1 MKFPFFSRIS
11 SKEEFFLGLFLK
23 EEEGIA
29 IVMARQQGKI
39 IIKEREKFQ
48 YTNGWEN
55 LTEDVDEALYKLEK
69 ELNTEVVK
77 TIFFVYSHLVDDRT
91 NDIKK
96 PYLSKIKE
104 LVKNLELEALGYIE
118 CFEAVS
124 FYLEKKEEISLTA
137 VLLELDKKQF
147 SVFVYKGGKV
157 SYKKTLARTDN
168 IIDDFLS
175 GIEGIKGRAM
185 LPSRMILYDSNNID
199 EAATKIVSYRWSE
212 DYFVQIP
219 KIDILKEEEIITG
232 LINVFEGQIKS
243 KEPTVSEENKIPSK
257 ESFGFVMGED
267 VGEVK
272 DMNEIGDMKE
282 EKLKIKWQLPKF
294 PKLPVFNFKFSLKGK
309 TAAIL
314 GVIIIV
320 LSLGLNEYFFHR
332 AQLTIYLPF
341 QTIKKTIEETIDY
354 KVASLS
360 ADFTGTTT
368 TTGKKEIGDKAKGS
382 VNIHNFDDKE
392 KVFSKGTTLEAAGL
406 QFILDGDVK
415 VASSTLAVDGSAKL
429 PGKSVGLITAL
440 NIGPESNLSKN
451 QRFKIGNL
459 AINDFFAINETPL
472 SGGTKKEI
480 RTVAKADQDKLEKS
494 IADDA
499 KKQMKI
505 PSLSK
510 EEAII
515 PDLSQ
520 INLTM
525 RKFSKEVG
533 EESNSLTLNAKAKT
547 TYFSY
552 NKANLNKKILY
563 GLKKDLKQGY
573 QIKEG
578 NLNFKITDAEINNDN
593 LLSLKLDVNSRA
605 VKEFNREEI
614 IKKIIGKSKVQ
625 LKSILK
631 SGPDIQGYDVVINEP
646 LPFLKNFLPFFK
658 KNIFLKISSL

>member
-1 MKFPFFSRIS
+1 MTESIMKFPFFSKNS
-11 SKEEFFLGLFLK
+11 GKEESFLGLFLK
-23 EEEGIA
+23 EEEGI
-29 IVMARQQGKI
+29 IIIMARQQGKI
-39 IIKEREKFQ
+39 VIKEREKFQ

-69 ELNTEVVK
+69 ELNTQVVK

-104 LVKNLELEALGYIE
+104 LVKNLELEVLGYIE

-124 FYLEKKEEISLTA
+124 FYLEKKEEIPLTA
-137 VLLELDKKQF
+137 VLLELDKSQL

-157 SYKKTLARTDN
+157 SYRKALARTDN

-199 EAATKIVSYRWSE
+199 EAATKIVSHRWGE

-219 KIDILKEEEIITG
+219 KIDILKEEEIVEG

-243 KEPTVSEENKIPSK
+243 KEPTISEENEVLPK

-267 VGEVK
+267 VVEVR
-272 DMNEIGDMKE
+272 DMKE
-282 EKLKIKWQLPKF
+282 EKPKIKWRVPRF
-294 PKLPVFNFKFSLKGK
+294 PKLPAFNFKFSLKGK

-314 GVIIIV
+314 GVFIIG

-332 AQLTIYLPF
+332 AQLTIYLPS
-341 QTIKKTIEETIDY
+341 QTIKKTIEETINY

-360 ADFTGTTT
+360 ADFTETTT
-368 TTGKKEIGDKAKGS
+368 TSGKKEIGDKAKGS

-392 KVFSKGTTLEAAGL
+392 RVFSKGTTLETAGL

-415 VASSTLAVDGSAKL
+415 IASSTLAADGSAKL
-429 PGKSVGLITAL
+429 PGKSAGSITAV
-440 NIGPESNLSKN
+440 NIGSEGNLSKN

-459 AINDFFAINETPL
+459 AANDFFAINESPL

-480 RTVAKADQDKLEKS
+480 RTVAKVDQDKLEKS
-494 IADDA
+494 ILDKA
-499 KKQMKI
+499 KKQMKT
-505 PSLSK
+505 PSSSK

-515 PDLSQ
+515 SDLSE
-520 INLTM
+520 INLTA

-533 EESNSLTLNAKAKT
+533 EEGDSLTLNAEAKT

-552 NKANLNKKILY
+552 NKANLNKKILS

-573 QIKEG
+573 RVEEG
-578 NLNFKITDAEINNDN
+578 NLNFKITNAEIKDDD
-593 LLSLKLDVNSRA
+593 LLTLELDVNSKA
-605 VKEFNREEI
+605 IKEFDREEI
-614 IKKIIGKSKVQ
+614 IKKIIGKSKGQ
-625 LKSILK
+625 LKLILK
-631 SGPDIQGYDVVINEP
+631 SGSDIQGYDVVINEP
-646 LPFLKNFLPFFK
+646 LPFLKNFMPFFK

>member
-1 MKFPFFSRIS
+1 MKFPFFSKNS
-11 SKEEFFLGLFLK
+11 CKEESFLGLFLK

-29 IVMARQQGKI
+29 IIMARQQGKI
-39 IIKEREKFQ
+39 VIKEREKFQ

-55 LTEDVDEALYKLEK
+55 LTEDVDETLFKLEK
-69 ELNTEVVK
+69 ELNTQVVK

-91 NDIKK
+91 SDIKK

-104 LVKNLELEALGYIE
+104 LVKNLELEVLGYIE

-124 FYLEKKEEISLTA
+124 FYLEKKEEVLLTA
-137 VLLELDKKQF
+137 VLLELDKSQL

-157 SYKKTLARTDN
+157 SYRKVLARTDN
-168 IIDDFLS
+168 IINDFLS

-185 LPSRMILYDSNNID
+185 LPSRMILYDSNDID
-199 EAATKIVSYRWSE
+199 EAATKIVSHRFGE
-212 DYFVQIP
+212 DYFIQIP
-219 KIDILKEEEIITG
+219 KIDILKEEEVIEG

-243 KEPTVSEENKIPSK
+243 KEPTASEENEIPTK

-267 VGEVK
+267 VTEV
-272 DMNEIGDMKE
+272 NDMKE
-282 EKLKIKWQLPKF
+282 EKPKKRLKIAVF
-294 PKLPVFNFKFSLKGK
+294 SKLPVINLSKFSLKGK

-314 GVIIIV
+314 GAVIIG

-332 AQLTIYLPF
+332 AQLTIYLPS
-341 QTIKKTIEETIDY
+341 QTIKKTIEETINY

-360 ADFTGTTT
+360 ADFTETTT

-382 VNIHNFDDKE
+382 VNIHNFDDNE
-392 KVFSKGTTLEAAGL
+392 KIFSKGTTLEAAGL

-415 VASSTLAVDGSAKL
+415 VASSTLAADGSAKL
-429 PGKSVGLITAL
+429 PGKSAGSITAV
-440 NIGPESNLSKN
+440 NIGTESNLSKN

-459 AINDFFAINETPL
+459 VTSDFFAINESPL

-480 RTVAKADQDKLEKS
+480 RTVAKVDQDKLEKS
-494 IADDA
+494 ILDKA
-499 KKQMKI
+499 KNQMKT
-505 PSLSK
+505 PSSSK

-515 PDLSQ
+515 PDLFE
-520 INLTM
+520 IVLTA
-525 RKFSKEVG
+525 RKFSKEVS
-533 EESNSLTLNAKAKT
+533 EEGDSLTLNTKAKT

-552 NKANLNKKILY
+552 NKANLNKKILN

-573 QIKEG
+573 QVEES
-578 NLNFKITDAEINNDN
+578 NLNFKITNTEINDDN

-605 VKEFNREEI
+605 VREFNQEDISE
-614 IKKIIGKSKVQ
+614 KIVGKSKSQ
-625 LKSILK
+625 LELILK
-631 SGPDIQGYDVVINEP
+631 SGSDIQGYDVVINEP
-646 LPFLKNFLPFFK
+646 LPFLKNFLPFLK